1 MKVRFTKKCY
11 VGGVLRDRG
20 EVADIADAGKY
31 GEVCQVIEAPA
42 PAPEKKAPEAK
53 PKADTKTKGF
63 KR

>member
-42 PAPEKKAPEAK
+42 PEKKVPEAK